1 LGETKIKPKAV
12 SLASVGAMTL
22 RTSKDKVF
30 AEVGDMITII
40 SPWEVGVDY
49 VGLVT
54 EVDYKYIH
62 VYHSDINRQII
73 WSRYVKCKVEK
84 I

>member
-1 LGETKIKPKAV
+1 MGETKIRPKAV

-22 RTSKDKVF
+22 RTSESKVS

-40 SPWEVGVDY
+40 SPWELGVDY

-62 VYHSDINRQII
+62 VYHSDINRQIV
-73 WSRYVKCKVEK
+73 WSRYVKCNVDK